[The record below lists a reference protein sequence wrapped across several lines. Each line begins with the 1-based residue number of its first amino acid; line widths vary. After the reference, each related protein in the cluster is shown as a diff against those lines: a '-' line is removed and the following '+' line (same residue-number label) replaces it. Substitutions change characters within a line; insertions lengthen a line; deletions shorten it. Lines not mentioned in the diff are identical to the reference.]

1 MQPCSLF
8 TDEEHKRSA
17 RDVFDTFATQA
28 GLVYDVTNNYILL
41 GTKWQHLWAS
51 VFMIFQT
58 LILTKQEE
66 KSNEKLLCMYACFW
80 CSIPIVDSSWKC
92 IHIYP
97 ILEFWSTPIRT
108 SSETKSWALKG
119 CKESKKQRRPYW

>member
-51 VFMIFQT
+51 IFTMIFQT
-58 LILTKQEE
+58 LMLNKQ
-66 KSNEKLLCMYACFW
+66 KRNRMKNCCACMHVFGV
-80 CSIPIVDSSWKC
+80 PF
-92 IHIYP
+92 P
-97 ILEFWSTPIRT
+97 L
-108 SSETKSWALKG
+108 
-119 CKESKKQRRPYW
+119 